1 MASLSERRV
10 APLAEWARK
19 VSGFS
24 LVLFV
29 TAGIGHRYGQIETV
43 AFFWILGLVAVLA
56 LAGLALAAGGF
67 TRLWRYGER
76 AGRAS
81 LAATLLSAAVLAPFV
96 AGAWFVLRY
105 PALTDIS
112 TDLIEPPQFLAA
124 ARARVAGM
132 NPIVPIVPEAAQ
144 AQLAHYPQVS
154 GRRYEASIERVLGA
168 VRATVAAHGWK
179 PYPARPAPAE
189 AAELSIEVEA
199 PTFLLRFPADAVLRL
214 TDEGDSV
221 FVDMRMNARYGR
233 HDMGDNARRIRGFM
247 AALDAEFTRQAL
259 EIIDI
264 PPPSGEEEDPVD

>member
-10 APLAEWARK
+10 APLAEWAGK

-29 TAGIGHRYGQIETV
+29 TAGVGHRYGQIETV

-56 LAGLALAAGGF
+56 LIGMAMAAGGF

-81 LAATLLSAAVLAPFV
+81 LAAMLLSAAVLAPFV
-96 AGAWFVLRY
+96 AGGWFVLRY

-124 ARARVAGM
+124 AHARVAGM
-132 NPIVPIVPEAAQ
+132 NPIAPIAREAAGV
-144 AQLAHYPQVS
+144 QLANYPQVS

-168 VRATVAAHGWK
+168 VRATVAAQGWR
-179 PYPARPAPAE
+179 PYPARPAPAG
-189 AAELSIEVEA
+189 ATELSIEVEA
-199 PTFLLRFPADAVLRL
+199 PTFVLRFPADAVLRL

-221 FVDMRMNARYGR
+221 FVDMRMNTRYGR
-233 HDMGDNARRIRGFM
+233 HDMGDNARRISGFM
-247 AALDAEFTRQAL
+247 AALDAEFARQAL

-264 PPPSGEEEDPVD
+264 PPPSGEDENPVD